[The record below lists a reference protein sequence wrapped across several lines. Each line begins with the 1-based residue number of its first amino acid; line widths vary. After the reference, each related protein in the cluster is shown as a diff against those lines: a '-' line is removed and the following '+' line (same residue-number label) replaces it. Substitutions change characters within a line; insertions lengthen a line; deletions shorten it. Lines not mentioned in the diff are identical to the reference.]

1 MSTVTFAP
9 VLDTVPILH
18 VMDEK
23 VSSDSEV
30 EKTSKISKPKFAGKY
45 NKFKYFAHW
54 FVDEMKS
61 KDIISQEQGKAMLSE
76 LCFYGSV
83 EEQNAVYS
91 AFIETN
97 PKFSVTAINKNI
109 REEINLTKPKKT
121 KDVDPEA
128 PLKKRGRKKK
138 QVEDSSS
145 EEEKLLSAIVD
156 AKNAV
161 WEEPVVESELTEEP
175 IVEPEL
181 TEEPIVEPELT
192 QEPVI
197 ALSTPISSELVEE
210 TNQAT
215 LEVLA
220 TPVIP
225 TKTVKK
231 RVSKKK
237 QVVVTD
243 DQLALIDRELV
254 GEDFIEIELGG
265 VDYQINAEHVIFD
278 LDDKEIGRIE
288 NKVLVLN

>member
-9 VLDTVPILH
+9 VVDAVPILH

-54 FVDEMKS
+54 FIDEMKS

-161 WEEPVVESELTEEP
+161 WDEPVVEQELTEEP

-181 TEEPIVEPELT
+181 NEEPIVEPELT

-197 ALSTPISSELVEE
+197 ALSTPMSSELVEE
-210 TNQAT
+210 TNEAT

-220 TPVIP
+220 TTVIP

-254 GEDFIEIELGG
+254 GEDFIELELGG

-278 LDDKEIGRIE
+278 LDDKEVGRIE